1 MSQWEESDCFS
12 EAHRAVLAY
21 TDGLTLGYGDV
32 SEEVFAELQ
41 QHLSDEEILEF
52 TYITCTYAMHAV
64 MSKALKLEFDAED
77 GPLEEVPGPHES
89 LSVEHTRRALRLIV
103 GGNEQG

>member
-1 MSQWEESDCFS
+1 
-12 EAHRAVLAY
+12 
-21 TDGLTLGYGDV
+21 
-32 SEEVFAELQ
+32 
-41 QHLSDEEILEF
+41 
-52 TYITCTYAMHAV
+52 MHAV

-103 GGNEQG
+103 GGKEQE